1 MLPKKTALDPSRND
15 LGVRDPLTQKDL
27 LDDKR
32 KLTAQGVPPER
43 IRSLRDS
50 FKPTFAERKAAAR
63 ITQLAIQAQLGSP
76 DVQEDA
82 WQKLKALGFTR
93 EDLPDFL
100 SPNLNDTFL
109 PEVTLHRRSKE
120 K

>member
-1 MLPKKTALDPSRND
+1 MAAIDPSKDD
-15 LGVRDPLTQKDL
+15 LGVRDSRRLKDL
-27 LDDKR
+27 LGDR
-32 KLTAQGVPPER
+32 RNKLIAQGVSSER
-43 IRSLRDS
+43 IDALIAS
-50 FKPTFAERKAAAR
+50 FEPTFKQRREAAQ

-100 SPNLNDTFL
+100 FPNSKDTFL
-109 PEVTLHRRSKE
+109 PEVTLHKRSKE
-120 K
+120 G